1 MDLCSELTI
10 FVVGEMRAVA
20 VVADLGLDD
29 TSAGTEESG
38 VGGRLHGV
46 FGSFVVLARLER

>member
-10 FVVGEMRAVA
+10 FIVGEMRAVA

>member
-10 FVVGEMRAVA
+10 FIVGEMRAVA

-38 VGGRLHGV
+38 VGG
-46 FGSFVVLARLER
+46 